1 MTTITGLDEGLLAT
15 RPTGAARDE
24 LGQEDFLKLMIAQFR
39 NQDPFEPMDNGEFLG
54 QLAQFGTVNGID
66 ELKTSFTELGAAI
79 QSEQV
84 LQAAN
89 LVGRSVLATS
99 DVGYLPPE
107 GTLSGAIDLPEAAGG
122 VQVEI
127 TDAAGEIVKQI
138 NLGVQQAGLA
148 AFEWDGRDADG
159 LAVET
164 GHYSVS
170 ARALIGHEA
179 VAAETLVQSNIE
191 SVNLGRHGAGM
202 TLNLAGGDSLS
213 VSQVRRIL

>member
-1 MTTITGLDEGLLAT
+1 MTTISGLDEGLLAP
-15 RPTGAARDE
+15 RPTGKGRDE
-24 LGQEDFLKLMIAQFR
+24 LGQADFLKLMIAQFR

-66 ELKTSFTELGAAI
+66 ELQTSFKELGATI

-99 DVGYLPPE
+99 DVGYLPPD
-107 GTLSGAIDLPEAAGG
+107 GTVHGAVDLPEAAAG

-127 TDAAGEIVKQI
+127 LDAAGEVVRRID
-138 NLGVQQAGLA
+138 LGVRQAGLA

-159 LAVET
+159 VAMEA
-164 GHYSVS
+164 GHYSIN
-170 ARALIGHEA
+170 ARALIGNEA
-179 VAAETLVQSNIE
+179 EGVETLVQSNIQ

-202 TLNLAGGDSLS
+202 TLNLTGGDSLS
-213 VSQVRRIL
+213 VSQVRQIL